1 MEKRRQ
7 KKEEEGEGKEGIE
20 KDTKTRKRYFILR
33 NATKISLKVSLYVIY
48 ADIK

>member
-7 KKEEEGEGKEGIE
+7 KKEEGEGEEGIE

-48 ADIK
+48 TDI